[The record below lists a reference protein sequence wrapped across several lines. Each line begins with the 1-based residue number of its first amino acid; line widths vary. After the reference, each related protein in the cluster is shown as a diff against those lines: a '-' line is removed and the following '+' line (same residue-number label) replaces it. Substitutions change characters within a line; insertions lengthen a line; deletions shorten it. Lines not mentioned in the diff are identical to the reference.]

1 MMNPNPTNILGRQRA
16 FIRQAAALLCSAA
29 VLLPVTAQAQNA
41 SDGWQWRATIYAWLP
56 DIDGKTKFPSGAG
69 GPSIGVDAGQLID
82 NLDFTFMAALQARKG
97 EWGMFTDLIYL
108 DEGAGRSGSREFT
121 VGRQELPADVT
132 VDAVLDV
139 KSWVWTLAGT
149 YSLSGQ
155 SRNPVDLLF
164 GARMLDLEQ
173 TLDWSFN
180 GDISGLPL
188 PGRSGS
194 STVSGTNWDAIVGVK
209 GQAFLGT
216 DSRWVVPWHVDV
228 GTGDSD
234 FTWQAMAGVGY
245 QFGWGAVV
253 LNYRYLDYDL
263 DSDAATTDLTFSG
276 PMLGASFDW

>member
-1 MMNPNPTNILGRQRA
+1 MNRKPTNILGRHAA
-16 FIRQAAALLCSAA
+16 FTRPAAALLCGAA
-29 VLLPVTAQAQNA
+29 VLLPVTGHAQDG
-41 SDGWQWRATIYAWLP
+41 SDGWEWHATIYAWLP
-56 DIDGKTKFPSGAG
+56 DIDGTTQFPSGAG

-97 EWGMFTDLIYL
+97 EWGVFTDLIYL
-108 DEGAGRSGSREFT
+108 DEGAGHSGSREFT
-121 VGRQELPADVT
+121 VGRQGLPADVT

-194 STVSGTNWDAIVGVK
+194 STVSGTNWDAIVGLK
-209 GQAFLGT
+209 GQAFLGAGG
-216 DSRWVVPWHVDV
+216 RWIVPWHVDV

-253 LNYRYLDYDL
+253 LNYRYLDYDM
-263 DSDAATTDLTFSG
+263 DSDAGVTDLTLSG
-276 PMLGASFDW
+276 PLLGASFAW

>member
-1 MMNPNPTNILGRQRA
+1 MNSNPTNFLGRHRA
-16 FIRQAAALLCSAA
+16 FTRQAAALLCSTA
-29 VLLPVTAQAQNA
+29 VLLPVTVHAQDAA
-41 SDGWQWRATIYAWLP
+41 EGWQWRATIYAWLP
-56 DIDGKTKFPSGAG
+56 DIDGKTQFPSGAG

-97 EWGMFTDLIYL
+97 DWGMFTDLIYL

-173 TLDWSFN
+173 ALDWSFN
-180 GDISGLPL
+180 GDLSGLPL

-194 STVSGTNWDAIVGVK
+194 STVSGTNWDAIVGLK
-209 GQAFLGT
+209 GQAFFGA
-216 DSRWVVPWHVDV
+216 DSRWVVPWHLDV

-234 FTWQAMAGVGY
+234 LTWQAMAGVGY

-253 LNYRYLDYDL
+253 LNYRYMDYDM
-263 DSDAATTDLTFSG
+263 DSDAAVTDLNLSG
-276 PMLGASFDW
+276 PMLGASFAW